1 MKRKNSIQ
9 KLAYMAC
16 VLWMIF
22 SVWEGKAINAASA
35 SVAFSSSREEYT
47 VGESFIVTLTAESS
61 SGISGI
67 QTYVAYDPAVLELTD
82 VGKCVSGEN
91 GLILISDL
99 EGEEQVREYH
109 MKFTAKKAGTTEVY
123 VSDTVHMYSRQDSK
137 QMSVSQNTLPLN
149 IVEQQEQTERQV
161 ENKGLESLEVSQGQL
176 TPAFSADVT
185 QYAVEVDSDVNLL
198 YIEAKAKLQADLV
211 TIRGND
217 NLQEGENQAT
227 VTVSGTNKSD
237 KVYTIK
243 IYKKSKQEEALE
255 EETEK
260 VEEAQNGGEENLKSG
275 ITFYSE
281 DGALHMNYNLDFE
294 IVPIPDTSVI
304 PNGFVQTV
312 ISIEGQEVIVYAPK
326 DHQGDFVLIYGR
338 KQGGEAKFY
347 QYDRVGQWISSYGGG
362 NLENK
367 EVSIPEYDEKD
378 NISGYLYGV
387 IGLLVVFVVI
397 LLSLLL
403 HKRKNGYEE
412 DYEEELEEDE

>member
-1 MKRKNSIQ
+1 MKRKNTIQ

-35 SVAFSSSREEYT
+35 SVAFSSSKEEYT

-123 VSDTVHMYSRQDSK
+123 VSDTVHMYSGQDSK
-137 QMSVSQNTLPLN
+137 QMSVSQNTLPLH
-149 IVEQQEQTERQV
+149 IVEQQDQIEQQV

-176 TPAFSADVT
+176 TPAFSTDVT
-185 QYAVEVDSDVNLL
+185 QYEVEVESDVNLL

-217 NLQEGENQAT
+217 NLREGENQAT
-227 VTVSGTNKSD
+227 VTVSGTNKID

-260 VEEAQNGGEENLKSG
+260 VEEAQSGGEEKQKSG
-275 ITFYSE
+275 LTFYSE
-281 DGALHMNYNLDFE
+281 DGALHMKYNLDFE
-294 IVPIPDTSVI
+294 IVPIPDISVI

-312 ISIEGQEVIVYAPK
+312 ISIEGQEVIVYVPK
-326 DHQGDFVLIYGR
+326 DNQGDFVLIYGR
-338 KQGGEAKFY
+338 KQDGEAKFY
-347 QYDRVGQWISSYGGG
+347 QYDRVGQWISSYGGE
-362 NLENK
+362 NLEYK
-367 EVSIPEYDEKD
+367 KVSTPGYEKTD

-387 IGLLVVFVVI
+387 IVLLVVFVVV

-403 HKRKNGYEE
+403 HKRKNDYED